1 MGVFTWSEIIQVLID
16 PHVELTKNHHW
27 LKKQMQVPMI
37 HSI

>member
-16 PHVELTKNHHW
+16 SHVELTKNHHW
-27 LKKQMQVPMI
+27 FKKQMQVPVI